1 MAVETNQDS
10 QISPTPE
17 TNRFLEDIQQDAS
30 EILGWRQEL
39 GLRVKTTLAARARE
53 FAGFGFFGRIP
64 TTDDLWSDD
73 AGGDDENSEQ
83 LGLAIDREID
93 SDDGYTHD
101 GVVMTPD
108 GVLWTGYA
116 NDGRWGEGFAFDFDA
131 ATEVPLED
139 YLRYFDEA
147 IRAMKYTVD
156 EKTGV
161 HAAEFREE
169 QARKMVLHVQ
179 QIEADNQ
186 RYGIEGAEFTSPY
199 SGMIEKANDFTK
211 RIARIREMVAQGD
224 KGITVEQFKS

>member
-211 RIARIREMVAQGD
+211 RIARIREMVA
-224 KGITVEQFKS
+224 